1 MRWAQKAQD
10 KPQAK
15 NGIVGVIYIVAAVL
29 LWSFIPLLIKQVSPP
44 FDPQWVA
51 ALRLA
56 LGAGFIA
63 IAERVVAGASSPS
76 SPGPRHWRRR
86 EQVLLIFAGAAI
98 AGDYLLYT
106 AGIRLTTASAGN
118 LVVQIEIIALSLWG
132 LIILKESAG
141 AAKLAGM
148 ALCFSGV
155 FLVAWN
161 GQGLTALARSEYSV
175 GNLIVAAGGMC
186 WSFYALGQKML
197 LETRGAGQTVVPI
210 MLIGAG
216 ISVAVAI
223 FSPLATRPPTSLQ
236 WALLIGL
243 GSVCTGLAY
252 FLMVRGL
259 QRLEAS
265 HVALLATLNPVL
277 TMTEAHFLLGEKL
290 SGFLLGGAGLIVAG
304 VCLIAAVGSRVS
316 RPQSASAVP
325 ETRRQV
331 ERQSV
336 G

>member
-1 MRWAQKAQD
+1 M
-10 KPQAK
+10 
-15 NGIVGVIYIVAAVL
+15 GVIYIVAAVL
-29 LWSFIPLLIKQVSPP
+29 LWSFIPLLIKQVCPP
-44 FDPQWVA
+44 FEPQWVA

-56 LGAGFIA
+56 LGAAFIA
-63 IAERVVAGASSPS
+63 IAERTVGDAGSP
-76 SPGPRHWRRR
+76 PPANLCIWRRR
-86 EQVLLIFAGAAI
+86 EQALLILTGMAI

-132 LIILKESAG
+132 LLILKESAG
-141 AAKLAGM
+141 AAKLGGM
-148 ALCFSGV
+148 ALCFAGV

-161 GQGLTALARSEYSV
+161 GQSLAALARSEYSV

-197 LETRGAGQTVVPI
+197 LETRGAGETVVPI
-210 MLIGAG
+210 MAIGAG
-216 ISVAVAI
+216 ISVAAAM
-223 FSPLATRPPTSLQ
+223 FSPLTTRPPTSLQ
-236 WALLIGL
+236 WVLLIGL

-265 HVALLATLNPVL
+265 HVALLATLNPVF

-290 SGFLLGGAGLIVAG
+290 SGFLLGGAGLIVVG
-304 VCLIAAVGSRVS
+304 VSLIAALES
-316 RPQSASAVP
+316 RPRAPVRVQTEHQHARV
-325 ETRRQV
+325 R
-331 ERQSV
+331 
-336 G
+336 